1 MSPGTT
7 PAMNN
12 PAIET
17 LPIAPYTTAV
27 MLGGTSAA
35 IVDAAAM
42 MPR

>member
-1 MSPGTT
+1 
-7 PAMNN
+7 MNR

-35 IVDAAAM
+35 MVEAAAM
-42 MPR
+42 IAAMNAGS